1 MPNADSRDCKS
12 TLIHILEIYTTK
24 SRIAYTTSSNS
35 ESPHRLDILQRNTL
49 DNHSQFLWI

>member
-12 TLIHILEIYTTK
+12 TLIHILEIYTTQ
-24 SRIAYTTSSNS
+24 SRIADTTSSNS

>member
-12 TLIHILEIYTTK
+12 TLIHILEIYTTI
-24 SRIAYTTSSNS
+24 SRISDATSSNS
-35 ESPHRLDILQRNTL
+35 ESPHRLDVLQRNAL